1 MGDGRAR
8 AGSRRDEA
16 PRPSACSWCCTALGL
31 EPRQALHVAAPRQSI
46 RTAKPRRTRAATAS
60 GPDRADTPV
69 GRVTALRRSL
79 IARSSPRDHA
89 VPPRASFRVAWLA
102 SDTLWDVLPVAPV
115 GAREDPLI
123 PSDQLLFG
131 HDSYVSLRS

>member
-1 MGDGRAR
+1 MVLHGPRAR
-8 AGSRRDEA
+8 A
-16 PRPSACSWCCTALGL
+16 SAGT
-31 EPRQALHVAAPRQSI
+31 
-46 RTAKPRRTRAATAS
+46 PRRGTSPVDQDSKPTPDPS
-60 GPDRADTPV
+60 GHSKWSQSADTPV